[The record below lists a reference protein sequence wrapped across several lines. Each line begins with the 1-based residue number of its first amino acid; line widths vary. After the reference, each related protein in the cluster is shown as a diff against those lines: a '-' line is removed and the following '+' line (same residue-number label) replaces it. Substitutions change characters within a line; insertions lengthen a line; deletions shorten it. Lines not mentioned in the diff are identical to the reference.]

1 MAKQRQQK
9 KNQAGETVRRG
20 QGRPR
25 ASDGIDGAEQ
35 LLLAARRLLATTHP
49 DQMTQ
54 VMVAKEA
61 SVDSRLVRYYFGNM
75 DNLLFDLTKS
85 LIKDI
90 DTRMSEASNI
100 EGTVFDKLEKRIKV
114 LLRFY
119 IENPMFWPL
128 MLEYVYLSEEDEATN
143 VRRTYNRASYH
154 RLETILL
161 KGIDENLIRREID
174 PRFLYM
180 FLIGACE
187 IFVTGKPI
195 SDILFSRY
203 EQDDLEESYGRF
215 LSDVVL
221 RGLRAAPVD

>member
-1 MAKQRQQK
+1 MAKQRRQK
-9 KNQAGETVRRG
+9 KQAKETVRRG

-25 ASDGIDGAEQ
+25 ISDGIAGAEQ
-35 LLLAARRLLATTHP
+35 LLLAARRLLVSTHP

-61 SVDSRLVRYYFGNM
+61 GVDSRLVRYYFGSM
-75 DNLLFDLTKS
+75 ENLLFDLAKS

-90 DTRMSEASNI
+90 DARMLAASNI
-100 EGTVFDKLEKRIKV
+100 EGTIFDKLEKRIRV

-119 IENPMFWPL
+119 IEFPMFWPL
-128 MLEYVYLSEEDEATN
+128 IMEYVYLSEEEEATHL
-143 VRRTYNRASYH
+143 RRTYNKASYI

-161 KGIDENLIRREID
+161 KGIEENLIRREID
-174 PRFLYM
+174 PRFLYLQ
-180 FLIGACE
+180 LIGACE

-203 EQDDLEESYGRF
+203 EQDDLEENYARF
-215 LSDVVL
+215 LTDVVL
-221 RGLRAAPVD
+221 RGLRTAPAD